1 MEQGLRGYRLEPNGA
16 RNILEGLDNHHNP
29 RDFERLQAVIE
40 RVPERFPGV
49 GPLNL
54 ISVRRLAA

>member
-1 MEQGLRGYRLEPNGA
+1 VIDTLSTFLFVNS
-16 RNILEGLDNHHNP
+16 IC
-29 RDFERLQAVIE
+29 AVMI
-40 RVPERFPGV
+40 ERFPDRFSAI